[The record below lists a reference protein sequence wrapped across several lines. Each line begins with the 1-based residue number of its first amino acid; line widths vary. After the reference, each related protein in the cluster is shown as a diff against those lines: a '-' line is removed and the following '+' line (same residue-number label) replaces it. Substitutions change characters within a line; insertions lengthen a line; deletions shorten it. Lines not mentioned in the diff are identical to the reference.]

1 MIPECFLNILASE
14 YSDDDFQQST
24 IINSQRHAHI
34 NKCQHSCQTMWIE
47 DVSNL
52 DGGFNKTRKVRT
64 SMSCWNK
71 NKLTIFTSLIMAIR
85 KGSRIAMKAKAAIK
99 GNVLEATGK
108 YTSNIKWDDGIVRAP
123 YKSQQLKEVT
133 DATGEPSS
141 IPVIQGKF
149 RIYRRLVV
157 DHQLS
162 SNVLSLFSPFRR

>member
-1 MIPECFLNILASE
+1 
-14 YSDDDFQQST
+14 
-24 IINSQRHAHI
+24 
-34 NKCQHSCQTMWIE
+34 
-47 DVSNL
+47 
-52 DGGFNKTRKVRT
+52 
-64 SMSCWNK
+64 
-71 NKLTIFTSLIMAIR
+71 
-85 KGSRIAMKAKAAIK
+85 MKAKAKIK

-108 YTSNIKWDDGIVRAP
+108 YTWNIKWDDGIARAP

-162 SNVLSLFSPFRR
+162 SNVLSLYYPFRR